1 MFKPVHMNI
10 LNHNKYICNG
20 LEICI
25 LLPHVFHLQNPEP
38 QDFYPKKG
46 PRSGGTLV
54 TITGLKMDTGRYI
67 TAQVAGR
74 RCRVDRNM

>member
-1 MFKPVHMNI
+1 MI
-10 LNHNKYICNG
+10 ELLNPDHYNYG
-20 LEICI
+20 LIF
-25 LLPHVFHLQNPEP
+25 LLPLYLQNPEP

-46 PRSGGTLV
+46 PQSGGTLV

-74 RCRVDRNM
+74 SCTVDRIR

>member
-1 MFKPVHMNI
+1 MNYYC
-10 LNHNKYICNG
+10 L
-20 LEICI
+20 I
-25 LLPHVFHLQNPEP
+25 LLLPLHLQNPEP

-46 PRSGGTLV
+46 PKSGGTLV

-74 RCRVDRNM
+74 SCTVDRIR